1 MTIEHYFYLMD
12 ISDQLQYIIERIKVI
27 RTKNRVSQMDL
38 SLRSNLSQSFIA
50 NLEKGKK
57 QPSVLTLIRIADAL
71 NVNPQDFFPE
81 YVSAVHQGYLP
92 IAIFHGIFLFRS
104 VCFAM

>member
-1 MTIEHYFYLMD
+1 MD
-12 ISDQLQYIIERIKVI
+12 IKEQLEFIVEKIKAIRIK
-27 RTKNRVSQMDL
+27 NGVSQMEL

-57 QPSVLTLIRIADAL
+57 QPSVLTLIRIAEAL

-81 YVSAVHQGYLP
+81 TVNSNTKEQTKEKIRKL
-92 IAIFHGIFLFRS
+92 LDLL
-104 VCFAM
+104 

>member
-12 ISDQLQYIIERIKVI
+12 ISDQLQYIIDRMKAI
-27 RTKNRVSQMDL
+27 RTKNGVSQMDL

-71 NVNPQDFFPE
+71 NVNPQEFFPE
-81 YVSAVHQGYLP
+81 
-92 IAIFHGIFLFRS
+92 S
-104 VCFAM
+104 VNSDTKEQTKEKIRKLLDSL

>member
-1 MTIEHYFYLMD
+1 MD
-12 ISDQLQYIIERIKVI
+12 INEQLQYVIDKIKAI
-27 RTKNRVSQMDL
+27 RNKNGVSQMEL

-71 NVNPQDFFPE
+71 KVNPQDFFPE
-81 YVSAVHQGYLP
+81 VVDSSPKEQVKEKIQKL
-92 IAIFHGIFLFRS
+92 LDLL
-104 VCFAM
+104 

>member
-1 MTIEHYFYLMD
+1 MD
-12 ISDQLQYIIERIKVI
+12 IGEQLTYIIEKIKSTRIKKGI
-27 RTKNRVSQMDL
+27 SQMEL

-71 NVNPQDFFPE
+71 EVKPQDFLTE
-81 YVSAVHQGYLP
+81 SLNYNTKEKKKKKIENLLE
-92 IAIFHGIFLFRS
+92 FL
-104 VCFAM
+104 

>member
-1 MTIEHYFYLMD
+1 MD
-12 ISDQLQYIIERIKVI
+12 ISEQLQYIIDRIKAI
-27 RTKNRVSQMDL
+27 RVKKGISQMDL

-71 NVNPQDFFPE
+71 NVNPQDFFSE
-81 YVSAVHQGYLP
+81 
-92 IAIFHGIFLFRS
+92 S
-104 VCFAM
+104 VNSGTKEQTKEKIRKLLDLL

>member
-1 MTIEHYFYLMD
+1 MD
-12 ISDQLQYIIERIKVI
+12 ISEQLQYIIKRIKAI
-27 RTKNRVSQMDL
+27 RVKNGVSQMEL

-71 NVNPQDFFPE
+71 NVNPQDFFP
-81 YVSAVHQGYLP
+81 VP
-92 IAIFHGIFLFRS
+92 IDSNTKEQKKEKIRKLLELL
-104 VCFAM
+104 

>member
-1 MTIEHYFYLMD
+1 MD
-12 ISDQLQYIIERIKVI
+12 INEQLRYIINRIKAI
-27 RTKNRVSQMDL
+27 RTRNGVSQMDL

-71 NVNPQDFFPE
+71 NVSPQDFFPE
-81 YVSAVHQGYLP
+81 
-92 IAIFHGIFLFRS
+92 S
-104 VCFAM
+104 VNPNTKEQTKEKIRKLLDLL